1 MRKLIAH
8 LQPNTEYSFVLM
20 NRGSSAGG
28 LQHLVSIRTAP
39 DLLPHK
45 PVPASAYMEDGR
57 FTLSM
62 PHVQDPALVR
72 WAGEAL
78 GAGRGAGL
86 VTWAWTT
93 TTVPFPALPTQVV
106 LHRGGAH

>member
-1 MRKLIAH
+1 MLPSHLLQILYNGQSVEVDGHSMKKLIAD

-45 PVPASAYMEDGR
+45 PLPASAYIEDGR
-57 FTLSM
+57 FALSM
-62 PHVQDPALVR
+62 PQVQDPSLVK
-72 WAGEAL
+72 
-78 GAGRGAGL
+78 
-86 VTWAWTT
+86 
-93 TTVPFPALPTQVV
+93 
-106 LHRGGAH
+106 